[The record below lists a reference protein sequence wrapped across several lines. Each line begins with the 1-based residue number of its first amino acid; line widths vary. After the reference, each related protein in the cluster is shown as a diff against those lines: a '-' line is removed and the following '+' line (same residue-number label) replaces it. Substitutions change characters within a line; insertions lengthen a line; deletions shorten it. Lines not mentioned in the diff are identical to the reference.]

1 MTVAPCPLQHCTV
14 EDSST
19 QAPEQLSVAC
29 AELQQWLTQ
38 VLLQPGAAQ
47 TPVMRNFLCAE
58 ANLPPPDLNVTWVRQ
73 SRSSLDEVCGAPSPR
88 TVFPLPGARAEQ
100 KRARAARQMEM
111 DELFDRHLDEKEVQD
126 DFEDS
131 ELAETMT
138 EEVTQLATSGDGLGM
153 EMAAP
158 LPPPP
163 SAIFP
168 PPAGGAGAGGAGDEP
183 AGLQHCRLSRK
194 GSQYSFDSFKTIR
207 VIGKGSFGK
216 VFLVREKTT
225 GQIFAMKVLQKENI
239 IKRNQ
244 VRATAR
250 PRLSVTWP
258 NRGSCVCPLAG
269 RAHENRA
276 QCAGLCEAPVYRRLE
291 HGLSDARQTLLRA
304 RLLRWRRAIFSPG
317 ARMSLCVPVPKSV
330 SVLMS
335 RQNVSRKNAPPDAG
349 QARQVSGAARSLLR
363 RRDHARA

>member
-1 MTVAPCPLQHCTV
+1 MMTVAPCPLQHCTV

-73 SRSSLDEVCGAPSPR
+73 SRSSLDEVCVPWCVLPR
-88 TVFPLPGARAEQ
+88 SQARGLRNL
-100 KRARAARQMEM
+100 RARRQMEM

-138 EEVTQLATSGDGLGM
+138 EEVTQIATSGDGLGM

-163 SAIFP
+163 STIFP
-168 PPAGGAGAGGAGDEP
+168 PPARRSRAVGAGDEP

-216 VFLVREKTT
+216 VFLVREDNRPD
-225 GQIFAMKVLQKENI
+225 FRHESSP
-239 IKRNQ
+239 KREHHQ
-244 VRATAR
+244 AE
-250 PRLSVTWP
+250 PGPSPKIWP
-258 NRGSCVCPLAG
+258 NPRPA
-269 RAHENRA
+269 
-276 QCAGLCEAPVYRRLE
+276 AGL
-291 HGLSDARQTLLRA
+291 
-304 RLLRWRRAIFSPG
+304 
-317 ARMSLCVPVPKSV
+317 
-330 SVLMS
+330 
-335 RQNVSRKNAPPDAG
+335 
-349 QARQVSGAARSLLR
+349 
-363 RRDHARA
+363 

>member
-1 MTVAPCPLQHCTV
+1 MCSWCFLPR
-14 EDSST
+14 S
-19 QAPEQLSVAC
+19 QARGLKS
-29 AELQQWLTQ
+29 
-38 VLLQPGAAQ
+38 
-47 TPVMRNFLCAE
+47 
-58 ANLPPPDLNVTWVRQ
+58 
-73 SRSSLDEVCGAPSPR
+73 
-88 TVFPLPGARAEQ
+88 
-100 KRARAARQMEM
+100 ARAARQMEM

-138 EEVTQLATSGDGLGM
+138 EEVTQIATSGDGLGM

-163 SAIFP
+163 STIFP
-168 PPAGGAGAGGAGDEP
+168 PPVGGAGAVGAGDEP

-244 VRATAR
+244 VRHLKSGRTR
-250 PRLSVTWP
+250 DPR
-258 NRGSCVCPLAG
+258 
-269 RAHENRA
+269 
-276 QCAGLCEAPVYRRLE
+276 AGL
-291 HGLSDARQTLLRA
+291 
-304 RLLRWRRAIFSPG
+304 
-317 ARMSLCVPVPKSV
+317 
-330 SVLMS
+330 
-335 RQNVSRKNAPPDAG
+335 
-349 QARQVSGAARSLLR
+349 
-363 RRDHARA
+363 